1 MIDTDIDM
9 TFEEYRNEFIDRLY
23 DMLQFKD
30 TAKELIKNIS
40 KIDFKWEY
48 NNSIEKKKKGRSPNL
63 RANIASKVYYYYMCY
78 PDMR

>member
-23 DMLQFKD
+23 DMLQYKD

-48 NNSIEKKKKGRSPNL
+48 NNSIENKKKGRSPNL
-63 RANIASKVYYYYMCY
+63 RANIASKVYCYYMCY